1 MAAVPAG
8 DGVARIGVCSGFCRV
23 PWVLPVKYKAGERFR
38 NREEPR
44 GEVPEDVVERPAAAV
59 AGDPGCGCGGSC
71 RQAGGY
77 SGYTWFHLPDKNGM
91 PPCPKREEASRA
103 IFAARM
109 AFSSLWM
116 RLPLI

>member
-23 PWVLPVKYKAGERFR
+23 PWILPVEYKAGERFR

-59 AGDPGCGCGGSC
+59 AGGPGCGCGGSC

-77 SGYTWFHLPDKNGM
+77 SGYTWFHLPVSACN
-91 PPCPKREEASRA
+91 PPWERNTDARFA
-103 IFAARM
+103 ILAARM
-109 AFSSLWM
+109 AFSSLPIRC
-116 RLPLI
+116 RLK